1 MHIKINKMDGPA
13 RICDVTDNQNIV
25 QTPNMFFLSLS
36 RFKKPNSSDFLLKEK
51 RNNNEFFKIH
61 NNIKN
66 NITIDIPKLIDNDY
80 NFQIINSIEDIQ
92 KIEINKKECYIFIIG
107 NSLFK
112 YKNQN
117 NFVDFIINLRK
128 KIGYKHLIYLP
139 TIANI
144 SNISLFS
151 YMGVD
156 LFDCIPAILSARNK
170 ELFFQYGNQNINQVK
185 KIPCS
190 CRFCK
195 NYINKPN
202 SMPFENILKHNY
214 EMLLNELI
222 NIKNHIFNGLLRNLV
237 EIRVKT
243 NVDSTALLRI
253 IDNKHYRYIEENTPI
268 VNNNIL
274 FITHKESYNRPEIKR
289 FQQRLI
295 NNYKKPKDT
304 KILLL
309 LPCSAKKPYSFSKSH
324 KKFRQII
331 KNIENHNII
340 HEMIITSPLGLVPR
354 DLELVYPAANYDIPV
369 TGEWDNDEKK
379 IISSLLKKYLLINK
393 YDKII
398 SFLPSNISKVIL
410 ESNIKFID
418 TNVINS
424 MISKKSL
431 TSLDNILKKE
441 CKNYPK
447 LNTEKRKIQNIE
459 SILSFQFNEDIA
471 NTFVRDCKI
480 KGRYPYLKIYN
491 QNYQVGMLTKEK
503 GLITFTLRGIENI
516 MSFNKN
522 FIEIYDDI
530 NLKGSLLA
538 PGIKNAD
545 RDIRIGDEVYIL
557 KNNKLY
563 AVGTAKMNGK
573 NMINFN
579 YGEAA
584 SIRHKV

>member
-1 MHIKINKMDGPA
+1 
-13 RICDVTDNQNIV
+13 
-25 QTPNMFFLSLS
+25 
-36 RFKKPNSSDFLLKEK
+36 
-51 RNNNEFFKIH
+51 
-61 NNIKN
+61 
-66 NITIDIPKLIDNDY
+66 
-80 NFQIINSIEDIQ
+80 
-92 KIEINKKECYIFIIG
+92 
-107 NSLFK
+107 
-112 YKNQN
+112 
-117 NFVDFIINLRK
+117 
-128 KIGYKHLIYLP
+128 
-139 TIANI
+139 
-144 SNISLFS
+144 
-151 YMGVD
+151 
-156 LFDCIPAILSARNK
+156 
-170 ELFFQYGNQNINQVK
+170 
-185 KIPCS
+185 
-190 CRFCK
+190 
-195 NYINKPN
+195 
-202 SMPFENILKHNY
+202 MPFENILKHNY
-214 EMLLNELI
+214 EMLLNEII
-222 NIKNHIFNGLLRNLV
+222 NIKNHIFNGLLRDLV

-253 IDNKHYRYIEENTPI
+253 LDNKHYGYLEENTPI
-268 VNNNIL
+268 ISNNRL

-324 KKFRQII
+324 KKFREII
-331 KNIENHNII
+331 NNIENPNII

-354 DLELVYPAANYDIPV
+354 ELELAYPAANYDIPV

-379 IISSLLKKYLLINK
+379 MISTLLKKYLIINK

-398 SFLPSNISKVIL
+398 SFLPSNISKFIS

-418 TNVINS
+418 INVINS

-431 TSLDNILKKE
+431 ASLDNIIKKE
-441 CKNYPK
+441 CKKYPK
-447 LNTEKRKIQNIE
+447 LNTEKRKLQNIE
-459 SILSFQFNEDIA
+459 SILSYQFNENIA
-471 NTFVRDCKI
+471 KNFVRDCKI

-503 GLITFTLRGIENI
+503 GLITFTLKGVENI

-545 RDIRIGDEVYIL
+545 IDIRIGDEVYII
-557 KNNKLY
+557 KNKKLY

-573 NMINFN
+573 NMIDFN
-579 YGEAA
+579 YGEAV